1 MMHEEVEY
9 AIPVHQPLF
18 YLCWS
23 IAIDIVFGLL
33 GALVLL
39 VLLPLLA
46 FLIYL
51 DSPGPI
57 FFKQERVGYLG
68 KKFKMYKFRTMCHRA
83 AQAEWVAWT
92 SNNDARVTRVG
103 RILRATHLDELPQVL
118 NILSGKMSLIGPRPE
133 VEGYVL
139 EFERINP
146 LYRQRLVVKPGLTGW
161 TQVNYGYGS
170 TSKDELEKL
179 QYDLYYIAN
188 RSFALDCRIILKTV
202 VEVVLCHGI

>member
-1 MMHEEVEY
+1 MHEEVEY
-9 AIPVHQPLF
+9 AIPAHQPLF

-23 IAIDIVFGLL
+23 KAIDIGFGLL
-33 GALVLL
+33 GLL
-39 VLLPLLA
+39 GLFVLLPFLA
-46 FLIYL
+46 LLIYL

-68 KKFKMYKFRTMCHRA
+68 KKFKMYKFRSMCHRSER
-83 AQAEWVAWT
+83 AEWVAWT
-92 SNNDARVTRVG
+92 SNNDARVTRIG

-118 NILSGKMSLIGPRPE
+118 NILCGDMSLIGPRPE

-179 QYDLYYIAN
+179 QYDLYYIEN
-188 RSFALDCRIILKTV
+188 QSFALDCQIILKTV